1 MESEERPST
10 ARQET
15 VREAVTEE
23 TERRASR
30 TEAAATGQSQPGRP
44 VKRERLKRALSSRRA
59 LREAILLHE
68 ILGPPKGMERSER

>member
-15 VREAVTEE
+15 AREDVTEE
-23 TERRASR
+23 TQRRATGIKTS
-30 TEAAATGQSQPGRP
+30 TGGQSQPRSP
-44 VKRERLKRALSSRRA
+44 VRRDLRRVLSSRRA